1 MRTLILAVLL
11 TRASAYA
18 DSPTPEWSADL
29 VPRIGVVAPTSK
41 LGMMVI
47 GGVQI
52 DYLTPALDHRFAL
65 GLDVSLTRPSHSGD
79 VMDPRL
85 SSDAQFTVDETEVVI
100 ALLASYR
107 FAGYEASTVPWIAAG
122 PMLHLLRS
130 TETTSIA
137 PGDNTAVSSE
147 PGVELAGGFDRRLA
161 AGFLVGELRA
171 GYSKLDHAI
180 TGNTNAG
187 TVALS
192 VGYRVV
198 F

>member
-1 MRTLILAVLL
+1 MRTLTLALVL
-11 TRASAYA
+11 ACGSAHA
-18 DSPTPEWSADL
+18 DAPPPEWTADV

-41 LGMMVI
+41 LGVMVV
-47 GGVQI
+47 GGVQL
-52 DYLTPALDHRFAL
+52 DYLTPALDHRFAI
-65 GLDVSLTRPSHSGD
+65 GLDLSLTRPSHGGD

-85 SSDAQFTVDETEVVI
+85 ASTAQYTVAETEVVI

-107 FAGYEASTVPWIAAG
+107 FAGHDATVVPWIAAG

-130 TETTSIA
+130 TESTSIA

-147 PGVELAGGFDRRLA
+147 PGVEVAGGFDHRLA
-161 AGFLVGELRA
+161 VGFLVGELRA

-187 TVALS
+187 SVALA
-192 VGYRVV
+192 VGYRLV